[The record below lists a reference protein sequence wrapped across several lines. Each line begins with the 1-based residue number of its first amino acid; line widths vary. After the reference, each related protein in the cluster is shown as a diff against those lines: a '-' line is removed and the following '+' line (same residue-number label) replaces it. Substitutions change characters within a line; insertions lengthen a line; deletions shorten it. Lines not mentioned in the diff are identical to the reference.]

1 MSSETRILD
10 NDEELAREAAELFL
24 WLGQQAMAARGRF
37 RVALSGGTTP
47 KKLYAALIHGP
58 GRADLDWSRT
68 EFYFGDER
76 CVPPDH
82 RDSNFGMAE
91 QALFQPLS
99 IPSDRIYRMPADTKS
114 PDAAARQYEMLLRD
128 RFAVPAPAWPRFD
141 LILLGLGEDGHT
153 ASLFPGT
160 QALEERTRLVVVGT
174 APKEPATRLTLTV
187 PTINQARTVMFL
199 VSGSAKAGVVRAVVE
214 SGAQEASRYPAKMI
228 RPEDGRLIWLLDRA
242 AGSALTTIKQQLVSH
257 EE

>member
-1 MSSETRILD
+1 MSAETHILD
-10 NDEELAREAAELFL
+10 NDEELAREAAELFV
-24 WLGQQAMAARGRF
+24 WLGQQALAARGCF

-47 KKLYAALIHGP
+47 KKLYAVLVNGP
-58 GRADLDWSRT
+58 CRAQLDWSRT

-91 QALFQPLS
+91 QALFRPLN
-99 IPSDRIYRMPADTKS
+99 ITPERVCRMPGEAEV
-114 PDAAARQYEMLLRD
+114 PDVAARRYETLLRD
-128 RFAVPAPAWPRFD
+128 RLRVPAPAWPRLD

-174 APKEPATRLTLTV
+174 APKEPKTRLTLTAPV
-187 PTINQARTVMFL
+187 INQARTVMFL
-199 VSGSAKAGVVRAVVE
+199 VSGNAKAAAARAVIE
-214 SGAQEASRYPAKMI
+214 DRAQDETRYPAKLI
-228 RPEDGRLIWLLDRA
+228 RPESGRLIWLLDRA
-242 AGSALTTIKQQLVSH
+242 AGSALAVVRQQLVSH